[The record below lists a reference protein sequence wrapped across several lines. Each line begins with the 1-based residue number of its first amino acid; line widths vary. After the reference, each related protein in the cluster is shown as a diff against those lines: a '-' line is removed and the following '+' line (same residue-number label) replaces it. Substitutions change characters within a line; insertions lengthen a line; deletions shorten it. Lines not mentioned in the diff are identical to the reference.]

1 MKCILLTA
9 ASLSIF
15 AVGCG
20 HALMQPKMAPP
31 ETVEAAAVIQPVDII
46 ALDAGEKPQANNP
59 RPLQHPGDFVVH
71 RLTGS
76 YRDGPVTMTQRI
88 VARTAK
94 VLVVD
99 VTIDDGKTEQ
109 KLRLRLDE
117 TEGALGEVISV
128 AKLDGTIQ
136 RPFGVTR
143 YENLMSKIMLTA
155 DENVATL
162 GSTGVT
168 INLGPTELAC
178 TKTSYQVRVG
188 EDEAVMDTLSSATF
202 PWGDVGGQISAKDG
216 TILYKAE
223 VIDMGDALNSSR
235 IAIQGEPEA
244 YDEFDDI

>member
-1 MKCILLTA
+1 MLTA

-31 ETVEAAAVIQPVDII
+31 ETVEAVAVVSP
-46 ALDAGEKPQANNP
+46 LDSIGFDVGDDPQAAIR
-59 RPLQHPGDFVVH
+59 RPVQLPGDFVVY

-76 YRDGPVTMTQRI
+76 YRDGPITMTQRV
-88 VARTAK
+88 VARSAE
-94 VLVVD
+94 VLVID
-99 VTIDDGKTEQ
+99 VTIDDGKAEQ

-117 TEGALGEVISV
+117 TDAAGGELISV

-136 RPFGVTR
+136 RPFGVAR
-143 YENLMSKIMLTA
+143 YQTLMNQLMLSA

-162 GSTGVT
+162 GSTGVLVD
-168 INLGPTELAC
+168 LGPSELAC

-188 EDEAVMDTLSSATF
+188 EDEAVMETLSSTMF
-202 PWGDVGGQISAKDG
+202 PWGDVGGQISTKDG
-216 TILYKAE
+216 TLLYKAE
-223 VIDMGDALNSSR
+223 VVDLGDAMGSAR
-235 IAIQGEPEA
+235 VVATQGEPEA